1 MAIGVRGTE
10 EGAHGSAWGPEVD
23 RQALAVWPRLG
34 RRALRRC
41 GHDPRR
47 VAALVSRRTS
57 MPPEVIVSL
66 LTMPTVSRDE
76 AITWFG

>member
-1 MAIGVRGTE
+1 MAIGVRGTDE
-10 EGAHGSAWGPEVD
+10 VAHESAGGTEVD

-47 VAALVSRRTS
+47 IAVLVARRTS
-57 MPPEVIVSL
+57 MPPEAIVSL
-66 LTMPTVSRDE
+66 LPMPTVSRDE
-76 AITWFG
+76 AVTWFG